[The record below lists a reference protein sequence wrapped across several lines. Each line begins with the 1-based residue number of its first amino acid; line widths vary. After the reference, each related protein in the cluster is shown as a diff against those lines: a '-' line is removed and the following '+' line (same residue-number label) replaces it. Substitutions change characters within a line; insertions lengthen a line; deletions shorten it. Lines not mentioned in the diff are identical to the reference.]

1 MQLPNAGRAVV
12 DIAKLPD
19 YLLSTTQPRGR
30 HKARIFSAS
39 SGPKVADAAELHE
52 AVLRIDATE
61 MDSGEFGLSFVVD
74 FTLSHHG
81 RTDEIQIKRTV
92 GRGEDFPQLT
102 SWQAVFAFAAEV
114 LKDEDYVAHAK
125 AAA

>member
-1 MQLPNAGRAVV
+1 MQLPNADRAVV

-19 YLLSTTQPRGR
+19 YLLSTTHPRAR

-39 SGPKVADAAELHE
+39 LGITVADAAESHE

-61 MDSGEFGLSFVVD
+61 MDSGEFGLSFVAD

-81 RTDEIQIKRTV
+81 RTAEIQIKRTV
-92 GRGEDFPQLT
+92 RRGEDFR
-102 SWQAVFAFAAEV
+102 
-114 LKDEDYVAHAK
+114 D
-125 AAA
+125 